1 MEAVVPLENNKG
13 GLRELASLLL
23 AEMGPRGSNNND
35 RPINLRFEFNV
46 GTLKFAKAICTS
58 LNELGE
64 NNGGVIPI
72 NI

>member
-1 MEAVVPLENNKG
+1 MPLENNTG
-13 GLRELASLLL
+13 WITDL
-23 AEMGPRGSNNND
+23 AEKVATRMPQNNNTSD
-35 RPINLRFEFNV
+35 RPINLRLEFTV
-46 GTLKFAKAICTS
+46 GTLKFAKTICTS